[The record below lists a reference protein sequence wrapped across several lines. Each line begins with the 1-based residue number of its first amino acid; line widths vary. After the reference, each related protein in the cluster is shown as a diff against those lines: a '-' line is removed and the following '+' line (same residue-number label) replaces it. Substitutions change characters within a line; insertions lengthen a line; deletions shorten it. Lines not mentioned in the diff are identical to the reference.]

1 MDGYGEVATLAH
13 RTHERIGSVLAG
25 SAFGF
30 IVTVAQ
36 IGAMVFPILMGTVMD
51 ITDQYWPGFLLLAV
65 LFAVAAA
72 LAALVK
78 ETGLRV
84 NKAASPSP

>member
-13 RTHERIGSVLAG
+13 RTHERIGSLLAG

-51 ITDQYWPGFLLLAV
+51 ITDQY
-65 LFAVAAA
+65 
-72 LAALVK
+72 
-78 ETGLRV
+78 
-84 NKAASPSP
+84 